1 MIYIPST
8 VYKTTVNA
16 LIAPTMYGHS
26 FKKSINNLDYFVNF
40 QVASILKKSSEEKN
54 NGKANSDINGR
65 IEYFDQALRSVDSR
79 MRAVE
84 KRLSIKSFE
93 PDHINISQDKS
104 RNIDDAISNELL
116 DKLDTLDEKLKN
128 LEKITQE
135 TKENEIVPIRTQL
148 SMIEGRTLKLENQ
161 NKITIGKIKV
171 PIEFS
176 GLAATIVMFA
186 TGYLIYNDHWNIIRS
201 PYYPIAIGI
210 LFGSVVIGKFII
222 TNRK

>member
-1 MIYIPST
+1 
-8 VYKTTVNA
+8 
-16 LIAPTMYGHS
+16 
-26 FKKSINNLDYFVNF
+26 
-40 QVASILKKSSEEKN
+40 LKKSSEDKN
-54 NGKANSDINGR
+54 NGQANSDINGR

-93 PDHINISQDKS
+93 PDHINISQDKR

-116 DKLDTLDEKLKN
+116 DKLDTLEEKLKH
-128 LEKITQE
+128 LERITQE
-135 TKENEIVPIRTQL
+135 MQENDLVPIRTQL
-148 SMIEGRTLKLENQ
+148 LMIEERMHRLENQ

-176 GLAATIVMFA
+176 GLTATIVMFV
-186 TGYLIYNDHWNIIRS
+186 TGYLIYSDRWNIIRL

-210 LFGSVVIGKFII
+210 LFGFVVIGKFIM
-222 TNRK
+222 TKRK

>member
-1 MIYIPST
+1 M
-8 VYKTTVNA
+8 
-16 LIAPTMYGHS
+16 
-26 FKKSINNLDYFVNF
+26 
-40 QVASILKKSSEEKN
+40 ASILKKSSEDKN
-54 NGKANSDINGR
+54 GQANSDINGR

-104 RNIDDAISNELL
+104 RNNDDAISNELL
-116 DKLDTLDEKLKN
+116 DKLDTLEEKLKY
-128 LEKITQE
+128 LEKTTQE
-135 TKENEIVPIRTQL
+135 TQENEIVPIRRQL
-148 SMIEGRTLKLENQ
+148 SMIEERMLRLENQ

-186 TGYLIYNDHWNIIRS
+186 TGYLIYSDHWNIIRS

-210 LFGSVVIGKFII
+210 LFGIVVIGKFIM
-222 TNRK
+222 TKRK

>member
-1 MIYIPST
+1 
-8 VYKTTVNA
+8 
-16 LIAPTMYGHS
+16 
-26 FKKSINNLDYFVNF
+26 VNF

-54 NGKANSDINGR
+54 NEPANLDIHGR
-65 IEYFDQALRSVDSR
+65 IEYIDQALRSVDSR

-84 KRLSIKSFE
+84 KRLSIKNFE
-93 PDHINISQDKS
+93 PDNINISQDKS

-116 DKLDTLDEKLKN
+116 EKLDALDEKLKH
-128 LEKITQE
+128 LEKTTQE
-135 TKENEIVPIRTQL
+135 TEENEFVPIRTQL
-148 SMIEGRTLKLENQ
+148 SIIEARTQRLENQ

-176 GLAATIVMFA
+176 GLAATMVMFA
-186 TGYLIYNDHWNIIRS
+186 TGYLIYSDHWNIIRS

-210 LFGSVVIGKFII
+210 LFGAVVIGKFIM